1 MTLPQ
6 GIPPSSKGRRSQT
19 LAADSGAGEEAEGR
33 PCSLGPAR
41 EPGCWTTANV
51 AAAGTLGEAHWP
63 GSGFDIP
70 PEAAAPVPAAC
81 ISLLV
86 LLRQIHRWAG
96 LNGGHLFS
104 HGSGGWKYKTTV
116 WHSRSPVG
124 TFLLACRQTPSRC
137 DLLRPVLD
145 VCAHTELGVPSCF
158 HEDTGPVGQGH
169 TFMALLNLHYVL
181 RGPSSEYSHTRG

>member
-19 LAADSGAGEEAEGR
+19 LSADSGAGEAAEGR

-70 PEAAAPVPAAC
+70 PEAAAPIPAAC

-86 LLRQIHRWAG
+86 LLRQIPQMGRLKRRTFIFPRFRRLEAQDHGLARSVASGDIPAG
-96 LNGGHLFS
+96 L
-104 HGSGGWKYKTTV
+104 
-116 WHSRSPVG
+116 
-124 TFLLACRQTPSRC
+124 
-137 DLLRPVLD
+137 
-145 VCAHTELGVPSCF
+145 
-158 HEDTGPVGQGH
+158 
-169 TFMALLNLHYVL
+169 
-181 RGPSSEYSHTRG
+181 